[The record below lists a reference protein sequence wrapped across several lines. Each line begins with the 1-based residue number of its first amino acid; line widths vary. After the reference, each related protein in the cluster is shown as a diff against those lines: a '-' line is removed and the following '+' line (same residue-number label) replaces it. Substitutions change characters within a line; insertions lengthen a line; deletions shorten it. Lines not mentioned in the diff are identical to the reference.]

1 MKTLRDL
8 EAAGLGKG
16 ESPRWVGWFKVCNE
30 NLSEGPRF
38 HPPKGESP
46 EPTWIPTLGLT
57 QVFSQKMNWEREN
70 QETAD
75 SPKGITRQKKP
86 PQQCVKQSFDSFSVE
101 KGFAALSF

>member
-16 ESPRWVGWFKVCNE
+16 ESPRWVGWFKVCGE

-46 EPTWIPTLGLT
+46 DPTWIPTLGLT
-57 QVFSQKMNWEREN
+57 QVF
-70 QETAD
+70 
-75 SPKGITRQKKP
+75 RQKNELGKGKP
-86 PQQCVKQSFDSFSVE
+86 E
-101 KGFAALSF
+101 NLGFTRRDYPTKETTPTIRKAKL

>member
-8 EAAGLGKG
+8 GAAGLGKG
-16 ESPRWVGWFKVCNE
+16 ESPRWVGWFKVYDE

-57 QVFSQKMNWEREN
+57 QVF
-70 QETAD
+70 
-75 SPKGITRQKKP
+75 RQKNELGKGKP
-86 PQQCVKQSFDSFSVE
+86 GNL
-101 KGFAALSF
+101 GFTRRDYPTKEPTPTIRKAKL